1 MTNLCP
7 VCKSNKLTGLFLST
21 YSSVSYFVTHEIGS
35 VHVRICLDCGNL
47 PLSQNDLKRLKEKH
61 NAEN

>member
-1 MTNLCP
+1 MANLCP

-21 YSSVSYFVTHEIGS
+21 YSSVSDFVTHEIGS
-35 VHVRICLDCGNL
+35 VRVCICLDCGNL
-47 PLSQNDLKRLKEKH
+47 SLSQNDLKRLKEKY